1 MGPVNCQEV
10 SRSRNR
16 TLGGQNRR
24 FWLHNHAVRM
34 DPAANRSA
42 GYRAIQRAG
51 RQDHT

>member
-24 FWLHNHAVRM
+24 FWLHNHGTDMTRYVTTKHAE
-34 DPAANRSA
+34 
-42 GYRAIQRAG
+42 GFQ
-51 RQDHT
+51 